1 MITKA
6 DFSPTLLNNTTQNL
20 LKMVE
25 DFANAFYKL
34 YGHAVDKETIKQ
46 RLQALDYIC
55 FEDSPTNIENNLIEL
70 AKDCNASWDPT
81 KRQITL
87 NPKLTTKPD
96 QLKLA
101 LFHELVHAVSH
112 HPTNEIENNQNTAQ
126 NTQEDTFDEIMTEY
140 YANQIFQ
147 QAEGH
152 AYQPTKLPNDN
163 IYTITKDNHAY
174 HVQYNGMAYE
184 EYGQIGGFY
193 DFFFGESLLR
203 ARHFTQDEQNFISQ
217 FNRFFQ
223 NTNLAPSKNFN
234 HNTAYENFIYEKDP
248 LKRFDTVLEMTSA
261 LLTQRKPAN
270 VLKNFNL
277 KNIRDLRRKINTYL
291 PFDKDN
297 TYETKLKIA
306 LEQSTQQN
314 TQQTIQ
320 QNRPPKAITQTQ
332 ATA

>member
-6 DFSPTLLNNTTQNL
+6 NFSQTLLNNTTQDL
-20 LKMVE
+20 LNIVE
-25 DFANAFYKL
+25 NFANAFHKL
-34 YGHAVDKETIKQ
+34 YGHVVDATTIQQ

-87 NPKLTTKPD
+87 NPKLTSKPD

-112 HPTNEIENNQNTAQ
+112 HPTNEIENNQITAQ
-126 NTQEDTFDEIMTEY
+126 NTQEDIFDEIMTEY

-152 AYQPTKLPNDN
+152 AYQPTKSPDDN
-163 IYTITKDNHAY
+163 VYTIQKDNHAY
-174 HVQYNGMAYE
+174 HVKYNGMAYE

-193 DFFFGESLLR
+193 DFFFGDLLLR
-203 ARHFTQDEQNFISQ
+203 ARHFPQDEQNFVDH

-223 NTNLAPSKNFN
+223 NTTFAQNKTFTG
-234 HNTAYENFIYEKDP
+234 NTAYENFIYEKDS
-248 LKRFDTVLEMTSA
+248 LKRFDAALEMTSA
-261 LLTQRKPAN
+261 LLSQRKPAN

-277 KNIRDLRRKINTYL
+277 KSTRDLRRKINTFL
-291 PFDKDN
+291 PFDSHD
-297 TYETKLKIA
+297 TYENKLKVA
-306 LEQSTQQN
+306 LEQSTQPTVPQKE
-314 TQQTIQ
+314 T
-320 QNRPPKAITQTQ
+320 TQTK
-332 ATA
+332 ASA